1 MCARTCRHLIHAWK
15 LTCKL
20 LNITSI
26 NNHYPEFPDV
36 FAVRRPVPAPVEIIR
51 FLSVWPFTL
60 RCPLNILPWTVR
72 LLCGVLC
79 GVAEFLFYDHFLRRR
94 FCYLL
99 SYDLLLFSLP
109 LNFQP
114 SLSPKMTSPFSS
126 LSLHL
131 AFLYARTFCI
141 CSLFPCLSVSL
152 PLFLSILFFYGEPVK
167 ESWWSWLWPL
177 VWQSKMTLP
186 ISLTC
191 RKQRRQHHRHQ
202 PIRNRPLRRG
212 TRQCTRALVL
222 CVCACV

>member
-1 MCARTCRHLIHAWK
+1 MCARTCGHLIHAWK

-79 GVAEFLFYDHFLRRR
+79 GVAEFLFYGHFLRRR
-94 FCYLL
+94 FCCLL

-109 LNFQP
+109 LNVQP

-131 AFLYARTFCI
+131 AFFYARTFCI

-152 PLFLSILFFYGEPVK
+152 PLFLSILFYFIFLWGASEGKLVVLALAIGVAEQDDFANIPDLQETAQAAPPPPANQEPPPEK
-167 ESWWSWLWPL
+167 RY
-177 VWQSKMTLP
+177 QTMY
-186 ISLTC
+186 
-191 RKQRRQHHRHQ
+191 
-202 PIRNRPLRRG
+202 
-212 TRQCTRALVL
+212 
-222 CVCACV
+222 